1 MVIFGK
7 CWYFFLGI
15 PTLFYSSLWTQI
27 IFLGKMSKIIL
38 YQPHKKLSIMI
49 AINRTFQMS
58 MLHRNEFG
66 INWPKTKRNKRDKLP
81 DNCENIDANDTND
94 WNTIPLQ
101 TKEYFRLQ
109 VNHDISNHTTKTI
122 YDIFVFWCKKLSLL
136 PLGLNGEKV
145 YWGNNQDAKWSGSWF
160 PIEVHCLVSTLCWC
174 QPQNPS

>member
-1 MVIFGK
+1 MVLFPRNSNSVLFFSLNPD
-7 CWYFFLGI
+7 YFHRENVKNK
-15 PTLFYSSLWTQI
+15 TLSTTEKTVNNDW
-27 IFLGKMSKIIL
+27 
-38 YQPHKKLSIMI
+38 
-49 AINRTFQMS
+49 AIKRTFQMS
-58 MLHRNEFG
+58 VLHRNEFG

>member
-1 MVIFGK
+1 MLVLFPRNSNSVLFFSLNPD
-7 CWYFFLGI
+7 YFHRENVKNK
-15 PTLFYSSLWTQI
+15 TLSTTEKTVNNDW
-27 IFLGKMSKIIL
+27 
-38 YQPHKKLSIMI
+38 
-49 AINRTFQMS
+49 AIKRTFQMS
-58 MLHRNEFG
+58 VLHRNEFG